1 MHFSTAKGTAHPL
14 GATPDKSG
22 VNFSI
27 FSGHATSVELLL
39 FQNHDDAA
47 PFQVIEFD
55 PYINKTFHFWHVFV
69 EGLPSGTHYAFRI
82 DGPSSVEAGHRF
94 NRNKVLIDPYAMGN
108 TKSVWN
114 RADACGPQDNLTTSM
129 RSIVI
134 DTTGY
139 DWEDDQPLKRP
150 MEETIIYEVHVGG
163 FTRASSSG
171 VAHPGTFSGIIQKIP
186 YLQEL
191 GITAVE
197 LLPICDFDETE
208 VLRTVDGKPVRNFW
222 GYSTLGFFAPQ
233 AAYCVKASAGSHM
246 DEFRDLVKAL
256 HKAGIEV
263 ILDVV
268 FNHTDEGN
276 QFGPV
281 FSFKGIDNSSNYLLD
296 SSDKHIYS
304 DYTGCGN
311 TFNCNHPVAE
321 KLIID
326 CLRHWVRDTHVDG
339 FRFDEGSILSRGED
353 GRPLVHPPVVWQIE
367 LDEELAESKL
377 IAEAWDAAGLYQI
390 GRFPGDRW
398 AEWNGRFRDDLRRFV
413 KGDPGLV
420 GAVASRLA
428 GSADLYEDDG
438 ELPVNSINF
447 ITCHDG
453 FTMNDLVSYNAKHN
467 EANGEDNRDGINDNL
482 SWNCGAEGEAHDS
495 SIKTLRERQ
504 IKNFATLLMLSRGVP
519 MILAGDEIRRTQMG
533 NNNAYC
539 QDNEI
544 SWMDWNLLDRNRQ
557 VLRFWKRMIEFRK
570 SHSSLRSRYFF
581 RGQLNERGLPDVEW
595 HGSHLNSPGWSDPD
609 ARALAMT
616 LAGFHGEEDIHVMM
630 NMHWDMQDFEVPSLA
645 DRRWFRLV
653 STADSA
659 PNDIADPGT
668 EKPFDG
674 EIYSVEGRSIVILVS
689 RSRWTPTAVRSHKA
703 TSGELRSD
711 R

>member
-139 DWEDDQPLKRP
+139 DWEDDQPLKHP
-150 MEETIIYEVHVGG
+150 MEEMIIYEMHVGG
-163 FTRASSSG
+163 FTRSSSSG
-171 VAHPGTFSGIIQKIP
+171 VAHPGTFSGIIEKIP

-281 FSFKGIDNSSNYLLD
+281 FSFKGIDNSAYYLLD

-495 SIKTLRERQ
+495 SIE
-504 IKNFATLLMLSRGVP
+504 A
-519 MILAGDEIRRTQMG
+519 ARTSDQ
-533 NNNAYC
+533 
-539 QDNEI
+539 
-544 SWMDWNLLDRNRQ
+544 
-557 VLRFWKRMIEFRK
+557 EFR
-570 SHSSLRSRYFF
+570 HA
-581 RGQLNERGLPDVEW
+581 
-595 HGSHLNSPGWSDPD
+595 PD
-609 ARALAMT
+609 AFPR
-616 LAGFHGEEDIHVMM
+616 
-630 NMHWDMQDFEVPSLA
+630 
-645 DRRWFRLV
+645 
-653 STADSA
+653 
-659 PNDIADPGT
+659 
-668 EKPFDG
+668 
-674 EIYSVEGRSIVILVS
+674 
-689 RSRWTPTAVRSHKA
+689 
-703 TSGELRSD
+703 RSD
-711 R
+711 DPRRR

>member
-114 RADACGPQDNLTTSM
+114 RADAWGPQDNLTTSM

-222 GYSTLGFFAPQ
+222 GYSTLGFFAP
-233 AAYCVKASAGSHM
+233 AG
-246 DEFRDLVKAL
+246 RLL
-256 HKAGIEV
+256 C
-263 ILDVV
+263 
-268 FNHTDEGN
+268 EG
-276 QFGPV
+276 
-281 FSFKGIDNSSNYLLD
+281 FS
-296 SSDKHIYS
+296 
-304 DYTGCGN
+304 
-311 TFNCNHPVAE
+311 
-321 KLIID
+321 
-326 CLRHWVRDTHVDG
+326 
-339 FRFDEGSILSRGED
+339 RF
-353 GRPLVHPPVVWQIE
+353 
-367 LDEELAESKL
+367 
-377 IAEAWDAAGLYQI
+377 
-390 GRFPGDRW
+390 
-398 AEWNGRFRDDLRRFV
+398 
-413 KGDPGLV
+413 
-420 GAVASRLA
+420 
-428 GSADLYEDDG
+428 
-438 ELPVNSINF
+438 
-447 ITCHDG
+447 
-453 FTMNDLVSYNAKHN
+453 
-467 EANGEDNRDGINDNL
+467 
-482 SWNCGAEGEAHDS
+482 AH
-495 SIKTLRERQ
+495 
-504 IKNFATLLMLSRGVP
+504 G
-519 MILAGDEIRRTQMG
+519 
-533 NNNAYC
+533 
-539 QDNEI
+539 
-544 SWMDWNLLDRNRQ
+544 
-557 VLRFWKRMIEFRK
+557 
-570 SHSSLRSRYFF
+570 
-581 RGQLNERGLPDVEW
+581 
-595 HGSHLNSPGWSDPD
+595 
-609 ARALAMT
+609 
-616 LAGFHGEEDIHVMM
+616 
-630 NMHWDMQDFEVPSLA
+630 
-645 DRRWFRLV
+645 
-653 STADSA
+653 
-659 PNDIADPGT
+659 
-668 EKPFDG
+668 
-674 EIYSVEGRSIVILVS
+674 
-689 RSRWTPTAVRSHKA
+689 
-703 TSGELRSD
+703 
-711 R
+711 

>member
-27 FSGHATSVELLL
+27 FSGQATSLELLL

-47 PFQVIEFD
+47 PFQFIEFD

-108 TKSVWN
+108 TKSVWK

-171 VAHPGTFSGIIQKIP
+171 VAHPGTFSGIIEKIP

-208 VLRTVDGKPVRNFW
+208 VLRTVNGKPVRNFW

-233 AAYCVKASAGSHM
+233 ASYCVKASAGSHM
-246 DEFRDLVKAL
+246 DEFRDLFKAL

-281 FSFKGIDNSSNYLLD
+281 FSFKGTDNSAYYLLD

-398 AEWNGRFRDDLRRFV
+398 AEWNGRYRDDLRRFV
-413 KGDPGLV
+413 KGDPGLT
-420 GAVASRLA
+420 GAIASRLG
-428 GSADLYEDDG
+428 GSADIYQGRGQTPE
-438 ELPVNSINF
+438 NSINF
-447 ITCHDG
+447 ITVHDG
-453 FTMNDLVSYNAKHN
+453 FTLDDLVSYNDKHN
-467 EANGEDNRDGINDNL
+467 EANGEGNRDGIGENL
-482 SWNCGAEGEAHDS
+482 SWNCGVEGPSDDPA
-495 SIKTLRERQ
+495 IQALRTRQ
-504 IKNFATLLMLSRGVP
+504 IKNFLTILLLSRGVP
-519 MILAGDEIRRTQMG
+519 MLLGGDEVRRTQRG
-533 NNNAYC
+533 NNNAYN
-539 QDNEI
+539 QDNAT
-544 SWMDWNLLDRNRQ
+544 SWFDWSMVDSHREM
-557 VLRFWKRMIEFRK
+557 LRFVQRMIAFRK
-570 SHSSLRSRYFF
+570 AHPALWQPFF
-581 RGQLNERGLPDVEW
+581 YRGAINERGLPDITW
-595 HGSHLNSPGWSDPD
+595 HGTRLNSPGFDDPQ
-609 ARALAMT
+609 ART
-616 LAGFHGEEDIHVMM
+616 LACTIAGFGGAADLHVMM
-630 NMHWDMQDFEVPSLA
+630 NMFWEPLDFEVPAHSEWQIA
-645 DRRWFRLV
+645 IDTFAA
-653 STADSA
+653 S
-659 PNDIADPGT
+659 PHDIADP
-668 EKPFDG
+668 DG
-674 EIYSVEGRSIVILVS
+674 HEPMVRQHTTVNGRS
-689 RSRWTPTAVRSHKA
+689 
-703 TSGELRSD
+703 
-711 R
+711 

>member
-114 RADACGPQDNLTTSM
+114 RADAWGPQDNLTTSM

-281 FSFKGIDNSSNYLLD
+281 FSFKGIDNSAYYLLD

-453 FTMNDLVSYNAKHN
+453 FTLADLVAYNGKHN
-467 EANGEDNRDGINDNL
+467 EANGEGNADGSHDNL
-482 SWNCGAEGEAHDS
+482 SWNCGDEGHTDAEE
-495 SIKTLRERQ
+495 INRLRRRQ
-504 IKNFATLLMLSRGVP
+504 VRNFATILLLSAGTP
-519 MILAGDEIRRTQMG
+519 MILAGDEFGRTQCG

-544 SWMDWNLLDRNRQ
+544 SWVDWRLLDTNADLFRFFKLLIG
-557 VLRFWKRMIEFRK
+557 LRRTHPLFRREAFD
-570 SHSSLRSRYFF
+570 LDA
-581 RGQLNERGLPDVEW
+581 ERPTRHIAW
-595 HGSHLNSPGWSDPD
+595 HGVDIGKPDWSWES
-609 ARALAMT
+609 RSLAMH
-616 LAGFHGEEDIHVMM
+616 LYDRGRGEEDIYFIA
-630 NMHWDMQDFEVPSLA
+630 NAHWEEHTFEVSVHLGYRA
-645 DRRWFRLV
+645 TRRD
-653 STADSA
+653 A
-659 PNDIADPGT
+659 
-668 EKPFDG
+668 
-674 EIYSVEGRSIVILVS
+674 
-689 RSRWTPTAVRSHKA
+689 
-703 TSGELRSD
+703 
-711 R
+711 

>member
-69 EGLPSGTHYAFRI
+69 EGLPSGTHYGFRI

-171 VAHPGTFSGIIQKIP
+171 VAHPGTFSGIIEKIP
-186 YLQEL
+186 YLREL

-208 VLRTVDGKPVRNFW
+208 VLRTVDGTPVRNFW

-233 AAYCVKASAGSHM
+233 ASYCVKASAGSHM
-246 DEFRDLVKAL
+246 DEFRDM
-256 HKAGIEV
+256 
-263 ILDVV
+263 
-268 FNHTDEGN
+268 
-276 QFGPV
+276 
-281 FSFKGIDNSSNYLLD
+281 
-296 SSDKHIYS
+296 
-304 DYTGCGN
+304 
-311 TFNCNHPVAE
+311 
-321 KLIID
+321 
-326 CLRHWVRDTHVDG
+326 HVDG

-353 GRPLVHPPVVWQIE
+353 GRPLAHPPVVWQIE
-367 LDEELAESKL
+367 LDEDLAESKL

-390 GRFPGDRW
+390 GGFPGDRW

-413 KGDPGLV
+413 KGDPGLI

-428 GSADLYEDDG
+428 GSADLYEDHG

-467 EANGEDNRDGINDNL
+467 EGNGEDNRDGINDNL
-482 SWNCGAEGEAHDS
+482 SWNCGIEGEANGS
-495 SIKTLRERQ
+495 SIEALRERQ
-504 IKNFATLLMLSRGVP
+504 IKNFVTLLMLSRGVP

-544 SWMDWNLLDRNRQ
+544 SWMDWNLVDRNRQ
-557 VLRFWKRMIEFRK
+557 IFRFWKRMIEFRK
-570 SHSSLRSRYFF
+570 KHSSLRSRYFF
-581 RGQLNERGLPDVEW
+581 RGKLNERGMPDVQW
-595 HGSHLNSPGWSDPD
+595 HGCHLNSPGWADPD

-616 LAGFHGEEDIHVMM
+616 LAGFDREEDIHVMM
-630 NMHWDMQDFEVPSLA
+630 NMYWDALNFEVPTIA
-645 DRRWFRLV
+645 TRRWFRIV
-653 STADSA
+653 STADSSPA
-659 PNDIADPGT
+659 
-668 EKPFDG
+668 
-674 EIYSVEGRSIVILVS
+674 
-689 RSRWTPTAVRSHKA
+689 
-703 TSGELRSD
+703 
-711 R
+711 